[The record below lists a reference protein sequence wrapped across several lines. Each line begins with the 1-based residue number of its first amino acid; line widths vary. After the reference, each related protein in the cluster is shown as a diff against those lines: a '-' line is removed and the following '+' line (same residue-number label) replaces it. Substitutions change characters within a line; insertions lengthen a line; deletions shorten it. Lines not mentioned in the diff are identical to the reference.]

1 MNKKKLISSLGF
13 ILKNKKPVVIF
24 NNYKGM
30 LKRMDKALEQINL
43 SDLDEE
49 DKNFENKKSLNY
61 DENIIIVSV
70 RTDQNNPSISRQMEI
85 FV

>member
-49 DKNFENKKSLNY
+49 DKNYEKNKSLKD

>member
-13 ILKNKKPVVIF
+13 ILKNKKPVLIF

-49 DKNFENKKSLNY
+49 DKNYEKNKSMKD

>member
-30 LKRMDKALEQINL
+30 LKRMDKALEQLNL

>member
-13 ILKNKKPVVIF
+13 ILKNKKPVLIF

-49 DKNFENKKSLNY
+49 DKNYENNKSIKD

>member
-1 MNKKKLISSLGF
+1 MNKKKLISSLGI

>member
-13 ILKNKKPVVIF
+13 ILKNKKPVLIF

-43 SDLDEE
+43 IVILKLLKLFLKTFVEKE
-49 DKNFENKKSLNY
+49 WVILSLSHLAPTSG
-61 DENIIIVSV
+61 I
-70 RTDQNNPSISRQMEI
+70 
-85 FV
+85 

>member
-13 ILKNKKPVVIF
+13 ILKNKKPVVIL

>member
-1 MNKKKLISSLGF
+1 
-13 ILKNKKPVVIF
+13 
-24 NNYKGM
+24 M

>member
-13 ILKNKKPVVIF
+13 ILKNKKPVLIF

-49 DKNFENKKSLNY
+49 DKNYEKNKSMKD

-70 RTDQNNPSISRQMEI
+70 RTDQNNPSLSRQMEI

>member
-13 ILKNKKPVVIF
+13 ILKNKKPVLIF

-43 SDLDEE
+43 SDLDED
-49 DKNFENKKSLNY
+49 DKNFEKNKSMKY

-70 RTDQNNPSISRQMEI
+70 RTDQNNPSITRQMEI

>member
-13 ILKNKKPVVIF
+13 ILKNKKPVVIL

-43 SDLDEE
+43 SELDEE
-49 DKNFENKKSLNY
+49 EKNFDNNKNLKY
-61 DENIIIVSV
+61 DDNIIIVSV
-70 RTDQNNPSISRQMEI
+70 RTDQNNPSITRQMEI

>member
-1 MNKKKLISSLGF
+1 MNKKKLISSLGI
-13 ILKNKKPVVIF
+13 ILKNKKPVVIL

>member
-13 ILKNKKPVVIF
+13 ILKNKKPVIIF

-49 DKNFENKKSLNY
+49 DKNYEKNKSMKD

>member
-70 RTDQNNPSISRQMEI
+70 RTDQNNPSISRQMEV